1 MLWPQE
7 NSLTGPT
14 MQHPPNGTLFLWPDH
29 WHVVGHLM
37 PNRPHRH
44 ISASWLVG
52 LDGPF
57 RLQVAGQWRSTSA
70 ALVAPDAVQ
79 ALEPGDTRMWCAQL
93 DPDSAFWRAL
103 QPILKGGQ
111 SVDVVLPHDSI
122 PALETGGCDAVWQA
136 LSTAVECLGDSPEP
150 LDPRVRKVCDF
161 LRAELPE
168 KVDVPWLGESVGLS
182 SSRLS
187 HLFRQEIGVPL
198 RRFLLHLKMNRV
210 LAHWEQGKSMSVLAM
225 EAGFYDQ
232 PHFVRTARGMFDAL
246 PSEYVTTGWFRVC
259 RCGLSSS
266 PSP

>member
-1 MLWPQE
+1 
-7 NSLTGPT
+7 
-14 MQHPPNGTLFLWPDH
+14 MQHSPNGTLFLWPDH
-29 WHVVGHLM
+29 WQVIGHLM

-70 ALVAPDAVQ
+70 ALVAPDVEQ
-79 ALEPGDTRMWCAQL
+79 SLDPGNTRMWCAQL
-93 DPDSAFWRAL
+93 DPDSDIWRSL
-103 QPILKGGQ
+103 QPLLGGGQ
-111 SVDVVLPHDSI
+111 SVDITLPENTMPFPES
-122 PALETGGCDAVWQA
+122 ESCQTVCQA
-136 LSTAVECLGDSPEP
+136 MSTAVERLGGSPEP
-150 LDPRVRKVCDF
+150 LDPRVRRVCDC

-168 KVDVPWLGESVGLS
+168 KVDVQGLGAVVGLS

-187 HLFRQEIGVPL
+187 HLFRQQVGVPL

-210 LAHWEQGKSMSVLAM
+210 LAHWKPGKSMSELAT

-246 PSEYVTTGWFRVC
+246 PSEYVSTGWFRVC